1 MRHSTHVRVFLL
13 AALLL
18 VPSTLS
24 AQFITSRTLSLDG
37 ARRVL
42 AGAEAEA
49 RRNNWNVA
57 ISIVDPSG
65 GQILFQRM
73 DGVGP
78 MPLEIAVGKAQ
89 TAARFRRPTRAL
101 QESLAAGNTAFLAIE
116 GLMPLEGGIPI
127 VVDGEIVGAIGV
139 SGVTAQQ
146 DAQIA
151 QAGIDAL
158 LR

>member
-1 MRHSTHVRVFLL
+1 MSRLHRAFGLL
-13 AALLL
+13 IVLAL
-18 VPSTLS
+18 PSIAQ
-24 AQFITSRTLSLDG
+24 AQFIESRTLSLDG
-37 ARRVL
+37 ARQVM

-49 RRNNWNVA
+49 NRNGWEVA
-57 ISIVDPSG
+57 IAIVDPSG

-78 MPLEIAVGKAQ
+78 MPLDIALGKAR
-89 TAARFRRPTRAL
+89 TAARFRRPTQMIQQMIAG
-101 QESLAAGNTAFLAIE
+101 GNTAFLAIE
-116 GLMPLEGGIPI
+116 GLTPLEGGIPI
-127 VVDGEIVGAIGV
+127 VVGGDVVGAIGV